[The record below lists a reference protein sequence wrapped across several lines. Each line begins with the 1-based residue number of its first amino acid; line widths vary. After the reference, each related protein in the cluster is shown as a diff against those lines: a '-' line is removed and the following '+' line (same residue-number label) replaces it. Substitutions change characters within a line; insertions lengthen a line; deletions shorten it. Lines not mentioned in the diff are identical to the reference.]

1 MSRRLHPVPSVGPAT
16 ALVATAD
23 PVLLEAALRWCAAA
37 GAAPEV
43 AHDEVGLRRSWR
55 SASAVLVGQDLAA
68 TDLPRRDHV
77 VLVSHD
83 RESAWASAVHVGA
96 SGVAVVD
103 QEDAAVAEVLQVLD
117 GRREGCLVSVVPA
130 VGGAG
135 ASTLACYLAL
145 EAAGRGLDAL
155 LLDADSSSGGL
166 DVVLGAEHADGARW
180 PDLLQVDGS
189 LGASTLP
196 RVLPRAH
203 GIAVLAPGAQSG
215 LPESVGGVVDAAVRG
230 FDVVVAD
237 VPRGAREPAA
247 ADLLARSVLTV
258 LVVPERVHAIAA
270 GRRAVRE
277 LQERCA
283 SVVAVSVPARGGTGA
298 TAVGELLGVPAVAR
312 VKHERRVGLSVE
324 GGRGPGRS
332 RRWRGASADVLDL
345 LGLDRP
351 ETDRR

>member
-1 MSRRLHPVPSVGPAT
+1 MPRRARPSPYPDHGS

-23 PVLLEAALRWCAAA
+23 PVLLESALRWCAAA

-43 AHDEVGLRRSWR
+43 ARDAAGLRRSWR

-68 TDLPRRDHV
+68 ADLPRRDRV
-77 VLVSHD
+77 VLVSHE
-83 RESAWASAVHVGA
+83 RESAWAPAVRVGA

-135 ASTLACYLAL
+135 ASTLACFLAL
-145 EAAGRGLDAL
+145 EASGRGLDAL

-166 DVVLGAEHADGARW
+166 DVVLGAEHQDGARW

-189 LGASTLP
+189 LGAATLP

-203 GIAVLAPGAQSG
+203 GIAVLAPGAVGG
-215 LPESVGGVVDAAVRG
+215 LPESVGGVLDAAVRG
-230 FDVVVAD
+230 FDVGD
-237 VPRGAREPAA
+237 
-247 ADLLARSVLTV
+247 DTLARSVLTV
-258 LVVPERVHAIAA
+258 LLVPERVHAVAA
-270 GRRAVRE
+270 GRRAVKE

-283 SVVAVSVPARGGTGA
+283 AVVAVSVSARGGTGA

-312 VKHERRVGLSVE
+312 VRHERRVGLSVE

-332 RRWRGASADVLDL
+332 RRWRGAAAGVLDL
-345 LGLDRP
+345 LGLDHPAAEGR
-351 ETDRR
+351 

>member
-1 MSRRLHPVPSVGPAT
+1 MPRRARPSPSSDHGSP
-16 ALVATAD
+16 LVATSD

-37 GAAPEV
+37 GATPDV

-55 SASAVLVGQDLAA
+55 TASAVLVGQDLARP
-68 TDLPRRDHV
+68 DLSRRDRV
-77 VLVSHD
+77 VLVSRE
-83 RESAWASAVHVGA
+83 RESAWAPAVLVGA
-96 SGVAVVD
+96 SGVAVVG
-103 QEDAAVAEVLQVLD
+103 QEDDAVTEVLQVLD

-145 EAAGRGLDAL
+145 GASGRGLGTL

-166 DVVLGAEHADGARW
+166 DLVLGAEHAKGARW
-180 PDLLQVDGS
+180 PQLLQVDGS

-203 GIAVLAPGAQSG
+203 GVAVLAPGAEGG
-215 LPESVGGVVDAAVRG
+215 LPEAVGGVLDAAVRG

-237 VPRGAREPAA
+237 VPRAAREQA
-247 ADLLARSVLTV
+247 ADDTLARSVLTV
-258 LVVPERVHAIAA
+258 LVVPERVHAVAA

-283 SVVAVSVPARGGTGA
+283 SVVAVSAGARGGTGA
-298 TAVGELLGVPAVAR
+298 TAVGELLGVPTVAR
-312 VKHERRVGLSVE
+312 VRHERRIGLCVE
-324 GGRGPGRS
+324 SGRGPGRS
-332 RRWRGASADVLDL
+332 RRWQRAAADVLDL
-345 LGLDRP
+345 LGLEGSDGPDR
-351 ETDRR
+351 